1 MEVSLLHA
9 VHSLMG
15 TIGVN
20 RRYANNCYYRTANI
34 LLCVVIAKFT
44 FGYSKKLFLS
54 EKVQPKGKAVLI
66 TGCAR
71 GFGKLIAQHLDS
83 KGFQV
88 FASCLNPDSPGADD
102 LRKSCSSGLQILQL
116 DVTKDESVEKAVQF
130 VKDNLGSS
138 ELWAVI
144 NNAGI
149 QKGFLTELTRIQ
161 DFQDTMEVNT
171 FGQVRVTKAFLP
183 LLRKSRGRVINI
195 SSLAGRI
202 ALPMCG
208 AYTMSKFASVGFTET
223 LRHEVDMWGIKVI
236 SIEPEFFET
245 DIVAGE
251 NIMMRVDDAFASADE
266 DVRKDYG
273 EEFLGKFKTVI
284 GRAFPPSPNIHK
296 LLEDIERAVSLKNPD
311 AVYKIYR
318 NPLIK
323 FLVNVFE
330 SCPEECQVF
339 LKNTYFRI
347 LGLPKPEE
355 ANKIYENYH

>member
-1 MEVSLLHA
+1 MRLEQNA
-9 VHSLMG
+9 
-15 TIGVN
+15 TADARN
-20 RRYANNCYYRTANI
+20 PNEDKRRA
-34 LLCVVIAKFT
+34 
-44 FGYSKKLFLS
+44 
-54 EKVQPKGKAVLI
+54 EKVQPYGKSVLI

-102 LRKSCSSGLQILQL
+102 LRKRCSSRLQILQL
-116 DVTKDESVEKAVQF
+116 DVTKDESVEKAAQF
-130 VKDNLGSS
+130 VKANLGSS

-149 QKGFLTELTRIQ
+149 QKGFITELTRIQ
-161 DFQDTMEVNT
+161 DFQDTMEVNA

-183 LLRKSRGRVINI
+183 LLRKSRGRVVNI
-195 SSLAGRI
+195 SSIAGRI
-202 ALPMCG
+202 APPMCG
-208 AYTMSKFASVGFTET
+208 AYTMSKFASIGFTET
-223 LRHEVDMWGIKVI
+223 LRHELDMWGMKVI

-245 DIVAGE
+245 DLVAE
-251 NIMMRVDDAFASADE
+251 KNIWMRVDDTFVSADE

-273 EEFLGKFKTVI
+273 EEFLRKFKTVL
-284 GRAFPPSPNIHK
+284 GRAFPPSPNMHI
-296 LLEDIERAVSLKNPD
+296 LLGDIESAVSLKNPD

-323 FLVNVFE
+323 FLGNVFE
-330 SCPEECQVF
+330 SCPEECQIF
-339 LKNTYFRI
+339 LKNAYFRI

-355 ANKIYENYH
+355 VNKIH

>member
-1 MEVSLLHA
+1 MLVFIQLTSTYPLAHD
-9 VHSLMG
+9 V
-15 TIGVN
+15 
-20 RRYANNCYYRTANI
+20 
-34 LLCVVIAKFT
+34 
-44 FGYSKKLFLS
+44 YSIYPL
-54 EKVQPKGKAVLI
+54 

-88 FASCLNPDSPGADD
+88 FASCLNPNSPGADD
-102 LRKSCSSGLQILQL
+102 LRKSSSSRLQLLQL

-130 VKDNLGSS
+130 VKANLGPS
-138 ELWAVI
+138 EFWAVI

-161 DFQDTMEVNT
+161 DFQDTMEVNA

-195 SSLAGRI
+195 SSITGRF
-202 ALPMCG
+202 ALPLCG
-208 AYTMSKFASVGFTET
+208 PYTMSKFASVGFTEN
-223 LRHEVDMWGIKVI
+223 LRHELDMWGIQVI

-245 DIVAGE
+245 DMVAGE
-251 NIMMRVDDAFASADE
+251 NIMMRVDDAFISANE

-273 EEFLGKFKTVI
+273 TEFLKKFKTLS

-296 LLEDIERAVSLKNPD
+296 LLGDIESAVTLKNPD

-318 NPLIK
+318 NAFVKSIFNFYEASPI
-323 FLVNVFE
+323 
-330 SCPEECQVF
+330 ECQIF
-339 LKNTYFRI
+339 IANTYSRI
-347 LGLPKPEE
+347 LGLPKPENT
-355 ANKIYENYH
+355 NKIYKNYHCY